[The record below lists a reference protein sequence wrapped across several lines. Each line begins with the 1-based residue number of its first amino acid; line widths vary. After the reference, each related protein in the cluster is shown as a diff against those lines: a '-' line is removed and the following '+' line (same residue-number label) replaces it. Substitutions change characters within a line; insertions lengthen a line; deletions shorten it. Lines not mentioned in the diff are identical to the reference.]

1 MFQFSLSEIAAIT
14 SSECEG
20 NGNIKITKIQTDS
33 RTSFDEISAIFLALK
48 GVSRNGHDYIADMH
62 ERGCRNFWVEKGE
75 NYPKFNDS
83 NYIVSG
89 SVLDSFQKLLSH
101 YRQAFF
107 QNPII
112 AITGSNGKTI
122 IKEWLY
128 YLMKQKTKVVRSPRS
143 FNSQIGVPLSLML
156 LDNAFSYGI
165 IEAGISEVGEM
176 ERLEKMILPTIGIF
190 SNIGDAHQQHFTSIE
205 QKVQE
210 KMKLF
215 AHVKTLIYCS
225 DYTQIDEEAKKLS
238 NVTLV
243 AWGYS
248 KKAQNLVSYASKSD
262 ATEITASWNK
272 KTYSFTIPFTDAASI
287 ENAVHCFYALQ
298 VLGVA
303 ADLELFQS
311 LPPVEMRLE
320 QISGRNNCVLIND
333 SYNSDFQSV
342 KIALQ
347 YLSQQH
353 KNASKTLILSDVKQ
367 TGMNFDELYSNIAD
381 MIREYSI
388 NRVIGVGKDISKYL
402 KKYLPTGHFYA
413 STNAL
418 LPKFHEFAFQN
429 ETILFKAAREF
440 EFERLVAQ
448 LQLQMHQ
455 TVLEVNLNAIVHNLN
470 YFRSCL
476 NPKTKMMVM
485 VKASCYGNGT
495 YEIANIL
502 QHNKVDYLAVAFI
515 DEGVELRNSGITVP
529 IIVMNP
535 EYGMLSKLYDYGLEP
550 NIHNF
555 AVLDEL
561 KQLCSLYP
569 NKTFPIHL
577 KMDTGMARY
586 GFQPQQISDLI
597 REVKSI
603 SNCRVTS
610 IFSHLVGSDD
620 AQFDSF
626 TLEQLELFKT
636 MSTQIMNEF
645 DYPIMRHILNSAGI
659 ERFRDYQF
667 DMVRL
672 GIGLYGIS
680 FENPQNCQ
688 HISTLKTFVSGL
700 REMKNNTSVGYSRKG
715 MLSRDSKIAVIP
727 IGYADGFNRK
737 LSNGVGTVLIRGKE
751 VPIVGNIC
759 MDAAMV
765 DVTDI
770 PDVQLGDEVILFGTN
785 LPITKMAERIGT
797 IPYEVMTSIDRR
809 VKRIYVF
816 E

>member
-14 SSECEG
+14 NSECVG
-20 NGNIKITKIQTDS
+20 NGNLKITKVQIDS
-33 RTSFDEISAIFLALK
+33 RTSFDEISAIFLAIK
-48 GVSRNGHDYIADMH
+48 GARSNGHDYISDMH
-62 ERGCRNFWVEKGE
+62 ERGCRNFWVEEGE
-75 NYPKFNDS
+75 NYPQYKDS
-83 NYIVSG
+83 NYIVSS
-89 SVLDSFQKLLSH
+89 SVLHAFQKLVSH
-101 YRQAFF
+101 YRQFVF
-107 QNPII
+107 TNPII
-112 AITGSNGKTI
+112 GITGSNGKTI

-128 YLMKQKTKVVRSPRS
+128 FLMKQNTSVVRSPRS
-143 FNSQIGVPLSLML
+143 YNSQIGVPLSLML
-156 LDNAFSYGI
+156 LDKKFSFGI
-165 IEAGISEVGEM
+165 FEAGISEVGEM
-176 ERLEKMILPTIGIF
+176 ERLQKMILPTIGIF

-205 QKVQE
+205 QKISE
-210 KMKLF
+210 KMQLF
-215 AHVKTLIYCS
+215 KDVESLVYCS
-225 DYTQIDEEAKKLS
+225 DYKQIDEEAQKLS
-238 NVTLV
+238 
-243 AWGYS
+243 A
-248 KKAQNLVSYASKSD
+248 NLVSWGFSENALNKVHVSSKNES
-262 ATEITASWNK
+262 TEITAAWQK
-272 KTYSFTIPFTDAASI
+272 QSFIFEIPFCDKASI
-287 ENAVHCFYALQ
+287 ENAIHCFYALQ
-298 VLGVA
+298 VLGVSV
-303 ADLELFQS
+303 DLERFKE
-311 LPPVEMRLE
+311 LPCVAMRLE

-367 TGMNFDELYSNIAD
+367 TGMNFDELYSSIAD

-402 KKYLPTGHFYA
+402 KKFLPTGFYFK
-413 STNAL
+413 STDAL
-418 LPKFHEFAFQN
+418 LLKFHEFAFQN

-440 EFERLVAQ
+440 EFERLVDKLEAQ
-448 LQLQMHQ
+448 AHQ

-476 NPKTKMMVM
+476 NPKTKIMIM
-485 VKASCYGNGT
+485 VKASCYGNGS

-555 AVLDEL
+555 AVLEEF
-561 KQLCSLYP
+561 KQLCTMFP
-569 NKTFPIHL
+569 DKTFPIHL

-586 GFQPQQISDLI
+586 GFQQHQITDLI
-597 REVKSI
+597 AELKTIPNCSI
-603 SNCRVTS
+603 TS

-620 AQFDSF
+620 SQFDSF
-626 TLEQLELFKT
+626 TMEQLNLFEK
-636 MSTQIMNEF
+636 MSSQIMNEF
-645 DYPIMRHILNSAGI
+645 PYPIMRHILNSAGI

-680 FENPQNCQ
+680 FVNQHNCQ
-688 HISTLKTFVSGL
+688 HISTLKTFISGI
-700 REMKNNTSVGYSRKG
+700 REKANETSVGYSRKG
-715 MLSRDSKIAVIP
+715 MLKRDSKIAVIP

-737 LSNGVGTVLIRGKE
+737 LSNGVGTVLVRGKE

-759 MDAAMV
+759 MDATMI

-770 PDVQLGDEVILFGTN
+770 PDVQLGDEVILFGKD
-785 LPITKMAERIGT
+785 LPITKMAEKIGT

-809 VKRIYVF
+809 VKRVYVF

>member
-1 MFQFSLSEIAAIT
+1 MFQFSLADIASIT

-75 NYPKFNDS
+75 SYPKFSDS
-83 NYIVSG
+83 NYIISS
-89 SVLDSFQKLLSH
+89 SVLYSFQKLLSH

-107 QNPII
+107 TNPIV
-112 AITGSNGKTI
+112 AVTGSNGKTI

-128 YLMKQKTKVVRSPRS
+128 FLMKQTTKVVRSPRS
-143 FNSQIGVPLSLML
+143 YNSQIGVPLSLML
-156 LDNAFSYGI
+156 LDNSYSYGI

-176 ERLEKMILPTIGIF
+176 EKLEKMILPTVGIF
-190 SNIGDAHQQHFTSIE
+190 SNIGDAHQQHFTSLE

-215 AHVKTLIYCS
+215 AHVDTLVYCS
-225 DYTQIDEEAKKLS
+225 DYAPIDENAKLLKS
-238 NVTLV
+238 AKLV
-243 AWGYS
+243 AWGFS
-248 KKAQNLVSYASKSD
+248 EQAKHRVSYVSNAE
-262 ATEITASWNK
+262 TTVITAAWNNK
-272 KTYSFTIPFTDAASI
+272 KYTFEIPFRDAASI
-287 ENAVHCFYALQ
+287 ENAVHCFYAIQ
-298 VLGVA
+298 VLGVSV
-303 ADLELFQS
+303 DLELFKT
-311 LPPVEMRLE
+311 LPTVAMRLE

-353 KNASKTLILSDVKQ
+353 KNASKTLVLSDVKQ
-367 TGMNFDELYSNIAD
+367 TGMNFDELYSSIAD
-381 MIREYSI
+381 MVREYSI

-402 KKYLPTGHFYA
+402 KKYLPTGNYYA

-448 LQLQMHQ
+448 LELQMHQ

-476 NPKTKMMVM
+476 NPKTKMMIM

-555 AVLDEL
+555 AVLNEL
-561 KQLCSLYP
+561 QQLCASYP

-586 GFQPQQISDLI
+586 GFQPHQIPQLI
-597 REVKSI
+597 EEVKAI
-603 SNCRVTS
+603 PNCQITS

-620 AQFDSF
+620 SQFDSF
-626 TLEQLELFKT
+626 TMEQLELFKQ
-636 MSTQIMNEF
+636 MSSEIMNAF
-645 DYPIMRHILNSAGI
+645 PYPIMRHILNSAGI
-659 ERFRDYQF
+659 ERFREYQF

-680 FENPQNCQ
+680 FDNPQNCQ
-688 HISTLKTFVSGL
+688 HISTLKTFVSGI
-700 REMKNNTSVGYSRKG
+700 REKKSNTSVGYSRKG
-715 MLSRDSKIAVIP
+715 MLHRDSKIAVIP

-737 LSNGVGTVLIRGKE
+737 LSNGVGTVLVRGKE

-759 MDAAMV
+759 MDAAMI
-765 DVTDI
+765 DVTDV
-770 PDVQLGDEVILFGTN
+770 PDIQLGDEVILFGKD

-809 VKRIYVF
+809 VKRIYVY